1 MKKAIIGLSAIL
13 ISAFV
18 VILAVNAQDKPQ
30 ETKKS
35 CTEMAK
41 DGTKCPAAASSCG
54 KMKYGTTADSKNC
67 DQSKCKE
74 KCGDQPKC
82 AEGKCP
88 HAEDCKSACTTAA
101 GEEKKCDKAAHKCE
115 SSN

>member
-1 MKKAIIGLSAIL
+1 MKKVIIGLSAIL

-18 VILAVNAQDKPQ
+18 VILAVNAQDKTQ

-41 DGTKCPAAASSCG
+41 DGSKCAAGSSSCC
-54 KMKYGTTADSKNC
+54 KMKYGATADTKTC

-88 HAEDCKSACTTAA
+88 HAEGCKSVCPMAA
-101 GEEKKCDKAAHKCE
+101 GEEKKCDKAAHKCG